1 VRHYIANLVLIAST
15 IGRTT
20 WAQPRPTPQPQPK
33 SPPPAST
40 LPAPPPAPLPPTP
53 PPPPPAHAAEPAP
66 NAEPAPAEPDEDST
80 VHKLRRN
87 FAGSVQLDYMAL
99 PSETTG
105 RKLALDGA
113 SAEISLKLTMD
124 FTRRIS
130 ANVKMCYACHGVE
143 VGMAYFDLR
152 VADEL
157 NFRVGRFTPAFG
169 EFPVRHDPANH
180 RTSDKP
186 LPYDMGRMVRIDDWN
201 EGVLPAPWVDNG
213 IEIDGTHF
221 FGDHLQT
228 DYAVYAIGGPRA
240 STDPVDFD
248 FKASRSGEVYYIDNN
263 SRPAIGGQLVA
274 SIITDSATIS
284 AGASVMRGTYDPDH
298 RLRFAIA
305 GAHLVLRVR
314 DLYLRAEYLTRRT
327 EMSLLE
333 PSRFRYGPSSD
344 GVYDPFF
351 VKDGGYAELEVPV
364 GARLTLIARE
374 DGLRRR
380 GNVLKGSLLTSS
392 SRVIRSTGALAYELS
407 QALRLKLSYEYY
419 AFSNFHNES
428 VIHLGFAGP
437 F

>member
-1 VRHYIANLVLIAST
+1 VRRAIVNLVLVGST
-15 IGRTT
+15 VSRAT
-20 WAQPRPTPQPQPK
+20 WAEPRPGPAPQP
-33 SPPPAST
+33 SPPAST
-40 LPAPPPAPLPPTP
+40 LPAPPASPAP
-53 PPPPPAHAAEPAP
+53 PPPPPAAEAEPAP
-66 NAEPAPAEPDEDST
+66 PATEPGGQAEPDDDST
-80 VHKLRRN
+80 LHTLRRN
-87 FAGSVQLDYMAL
+87 LAGSVQLDYMAV
-99 PSETTG
+99 PSRTTG

-113 SAEISLKLTMD
+113 SAEVSLKLAMD
-124 FTRRIS
+124 FTRRIT

-169 EFPVRHDPANH
+169 EFPLRHDPANH

-221 FGDHLQT
+221 FGEHLQI
-228 DYAVYAIGGPRA
+228 DYAVYAVGGPRA
-240 STDPVDFD
+240 SNDPVDFD
-248 FKASRSGEVYYIDNN
+248 FKASRSGEAYYIDNN

-274 SIITDSATIS
+274 SVITDSATIS
-284 AGASVMRGTYDPDH
+284 AGASILRGTYDPDH

-305 GAHLVLRVR
+305 GAHLVVRVR
-314 DLYLRAEYLTRRT
+314 DIYLRAEYLTRRT
-327 EMSLLE
+327 EMSLME
-333 PSRFRYGPSSD
+333 PSRFRYGPNSD

-364 GARLTLIARE
+364 AGRLTLIARE

-380 GNVLKGSLLTSS
+380 GNVLKGSLLTAS

-419 AFSNFHNES
+419 AFSDFPNES